1 MSRLAKI
8 AMGIWLAGFVWFAFA
23 LVCVGLYE
31 VSDRT
36 GATIGGISGIVALVC
51 GTAGCVAFCAG
62 KDE

>member
-1 MSRLAKI
+1 MSRLARI
-8 AMGIWLAGFVWFAFA
+8 ALCVWLAGLAWFAFA
-23 LVCVGLYE
+23 LAYLGLCE

-36 GATIGGISGIVALVC
+36 GATLGGISGIVALVG